1 MPNRP
6 VSIYKFWQELKRRR
20 VIRVLAMYAA
30 TAFIIL
36 EVVDIVSP
44 ALLLPSW
51 TISLVVVLLAIGFPV
66 VAILSWIFD
75 LTPDG
80 FMKTDPLEKEPERED
95 ALPIRKRKVKL
106 NNIAIVLLLAV
117 VGILVYPKVFKSDKF
132 EDIREE
138 DGRISIAV
146 MPFQNLTNDTLW
158 NVWQVGIQNELITN
172 LSNSPQLSVRQYQT
186 MQEIL
191 QNSDQYNQASFTFSK
206 ASEITRRLNANTFI
220 QGTIKTAGDKIR
232 LNAHLIDANSE
243 EIFKTFQIEGHSEK
257 DVFLITDSLSNLVKN
272 HLEIRLIERNVGA
285 DLLSRN
291 ATNSAEAYR
300 YYIEGLNAYYAAN
313 TKTALEM
320 LNRSIRLDPDFF
332 APYPWLLYAYNRWGF
347 LRQDYS
353 QIELAKHLR
362 DKLLDWDVNR
372 LSPRDQLTLKMIIA
386 RYVDKNPQEFIA
398 YSREMLKLDPQQ
410 RIIWFELGNAYSSIQ
425 KYQEAI
431 EAYEMAVEI
440 SRKWGLEGKWLDP
453 YAELGQAYH
462 HMGDHQMEREIF
474 KRGLSFFPDANGL
487 YQRSAVC
494 ALIRGDTIQAREDI
508 ANYRDLSR
516 SQLFWTDTEVD
527 HRVAHMY
534 ANAGLLKE
542 SEKIWRRTIA
552 SEPSSD
558 YHKRCFAEFLILKE
572 VDVEE
577 GLSMVD
583 EILRDNPDYYDILFF
598 KGVGL
603 YKLGHTEQALQI
615 LKEAWEKRFTYRHDH
630 YLATQEVEQALK
642 NQ

>member
-6 VSIYKFWQELKRRR
+6 ASFFKFWQELKRRR

-51 TISLVVVLLAIGFPV
+51 TVTLVVILLAIGFPV

-80 FMKTDPLEKEPERED
+80 FMKTDPLENEPERED
-95 ALPIRKRKVKL
+95 ALPPVKRKVRL
-106 NNIAIVLLLAV
+106 NNIAIVILLIV
-117 VGILVYPKVFKSDKF
+117 VGILIYPKVFKPDKF

-158 NVWQVGIQNELITN
+158 NVWEVGIQNELITN

-191 QNSDQYNQASFTFSK
+191 QNSDQYSQASFASST

-220 QGTIKTAGDKIR
+220 QGTIKKAGNRIR

-243 EIFKTFQIEGHSEK
+243 EIFKTFQIDGQSER

-300 YYIEGLNAYYAAN
+300 NYIEGVNAYYNADSR
-313 TKTALEM
+313 TALER
-320 LNRSIRLDPDFF
+320 LNRSIQLDPDFF
-332 APYPWLLYAYNRWGF
+332 APYSWLLYAYNRWGY

-362 DKLLDWDVNR
+362 DKLLRWDVNN
-372 LSPRDQLTLKMIIA
+372 LSHRDQLILKMIIA

-410 RIIWFELGNAYSSIQ
+410 RSIWFELGNAYSSIREFR
-425 KYQEAI
+425 EAI
-431 EAYEMAVEI
+431 EAYETAVEI
-440 SRKWGLEGKWLDP
+440 SRNWGLEDKWLDP

-462 HMGDHQMEREIF
+462 QIGDHQMEKEIIE
-474 KRGLSFFPDANGL
+474 RGHSYFPYSNGL

-494 ALIRGDTIQAREDI
+494 ALIRGDTIQAKEDI
-508 ANYRDLSR
+508 ATYRELSR
-516 SQLFWTDTEVD
+516 SQLFWTDAETD

-534 ANAGLLKE
+534 ASAGQLKE

-552 SEPSSD
+552 SEPNSD
-558 YHKRCFAEFLILKE
+558 YHKRCFAEFLITKD

-577 GLSMVD
+577 GLFMVD
-583 EILRDNPDYYDILFF
+583 EILNVNPDYYDILFF

-603 YKLGHTEQALQI
+603 YKLGQTEEALQI
-615 LKEAWEKRFTYRHDH
+615 LKQAWEKRFTYRHDH
-630 YLATQEVEQALK
+630 FLAIQEVEQTL
-642 NQ
+642 NNH

>member
-1 MPNRP
+1 MPHKPGRFF
-6 VSIYKFWQELKRRR
+6 KFWQELKRRR
-20 VIRVLAMYAA
+20 VIRVVAMYAA

-51 TISLVVVLLAIGFPV
+51 TVTLVIILLAIGFPV
-66 VAILSWIFD
+66 TAILSWIFD

-80 FMKTDPLEKEPERED
+80 IMKTDPLEKEPGEAERVST
-95 ALPIRKRKVKL
+95 RKRSLKL
-106 NNIAIVLLLAV
+106 NNIVIAVLLII
-117 VGILVYPKVFKSDKF
+117 VGILVYPKIFSSDKF
-132 EDIREE
+132 EEIRED

-172 LSNSPQLSVRQYQT
+172 LSNSSQLSVRQYRT

-191 QNSDQYNQASFTFSK
+191 QNSDQYNQALFTSSA
-206 ASEITRRLNANTFI
+206 ASEITRKLNANTFI
-220 QGTIKTAGDKIR
+220 QGTIKAAGNKIR

-272 HLEIRLIERNVGA
+272 HLEIKLIERNAGA

-300 YYIEGLNAYYAAN
+300 YFLEGLNAYYGADP
-313 TKTALEM
+313 KTAVDM

-332 APYPWLLYAYNRWGF
+332 APYPWLLFAYNRHG
-347 LRQDYS
+347 LLQQDYS
-353 QIELAKHLR
+353 QIEVAKHLR
-362 DKLLDWDVNR
+362 DKLLSWDVNR
-372 LSPRDQLTLKMIIA
+372 LSHRDQITLKMIIA
-386 RYVDKNPQEFIA
+386 RYVNKNPQEFIA
-398 YSREMLKLDPQQ
+398 YSRELLKLDPQQ
-410 RIIWFELGNAYSSIQ
+410 RIIWFELGNAYSSIRN
-425 KYQEAI
+425 YQEAI

-440 SRKWGLEGKWLDP
+440 SRQWGLEDKWLDP
-453 YAELGQAYH
+453 YVELGQEYH
-462 HMGDHQMEREIF
+462 NIGDHQKEKEIF
-474 KRGLSFFPDANGL
+474 ERGLSFFPKANNL

-494 ALIRGDTIQAREDI
+494 ALIRGDTIQAKDHI
-508 ANYRDLSR
+508 ASYAELTRSR
-516 SQLFWTDTEVD
+516 LFWTEAEID

-534 ANAGLLKE
+534 ADAGLLKE
-542 SEKIWRRTIA
+542 SEKIWRGTIA
-552 SEPSSD
+552 AEPNSD

-572 VDVEE
+572 INVEE
-577 GLSMVD
+577 GLQLVD
-583 EILRDNPDYYDILFF
+583 GILKENPEYYDILYF
-598 KGVGL
+598 KGLGL
-603 YKLGHTEQALQI
+603 NKQGHTEEALQI
-615 LKEAWEKRFTYRHDH
+615 LRQAWEKRFTYRHDH
-630 YLATQEVEQALK
+630 YLAIKEVEEAIQ

>member
-1 MPNRP
+1 MPNKPGRF
-6 VSIYKFWQELKRRR
+6 YKFWQELKRRR
-20 VIRVLAMYAA
+20 VVRVLAMYAA

-44 ALLLPSW
+44 ALLLPPW
-51 TISLVVVLLAIGFPV
+51 TVTLVIILLAIGFPV

-80 FMKTDPLEKEPERED
+80 FMKTDPLEKEPENED
-95 ALPIRKRKVKL
+95 LPPTGKRGVRL
-106 NNIAIVLLLAV
+106 NNIAIAVLLVV
-117 VGILVYPKVFKSDKF
+117 VGILLYPKVFKSDKF

-146 MPFQNLTNDTLW
+146 MPFRNLTNDTLW

-172 LSNSPQLSVRQYQT
+172 LSNSSQLSVRQYQT

-191 QNSDQYNQASFTFSK
+191 QNSDRYNQASFTSST

-220 QGTIKTAGDKIR
+220 QGTIKTAGNKIR

-243 EIFKTFQIEGHSEK
+243 EIFKTFQIEGSSEK

-272 HLEIRLIERNVGA
+272 HLEIKLIERNVGA

-300 YYIEGLNAYYAAN
+300 YYIEGLNAYYGADPKNAVD
-313 TKTALEM
+313 M

-332 APYPWLLYAYNRWGF
+332 APYPWLLYAYNRHG
-347 LRQDYS
+347 LLQQDYS

-362 DKLLDWDVNR
+362 DKLLSWDVNK
-372 LSPRDQLTLKMIIA
+372 LSHRDQLTLKMIIA
-386 RYVDKNPQEFIA
+386 RYVNKNPQEFITH
-398 YSREMLKLDPQQ
+398 SRELLKLDPQQ
-410 RIIWFELGNAYSSIQ
+410 RIIWFELGNAYSSIR

-431 EAYEMAVEI
+431 DAYEMAVEI
-440 SRKWGLEGKWLDP
+440 SRNWGLEDKWLDP

-462 HMGDHQMEREIF
+462 HIGDHQKERIILE
-474 KRGLSFFPDANGL
+474 RGLTFFPDANGIV
-487 YQRSAVC
+487 QKSAVC
-494 ALIRGDTIQAREDI
+494 ALIRGDSLQAKDDI
-508 ANYRDLSR
+508 STYAEMTR
-516 SQLFWTDTEVD
+516 SKLFWTDAEID

-534 ANAGLLKE
+534 ASAGLLKE

-558 YHKRCFAEFLILKE
+558 YHKRCFAEFLITKE
-572 VDVEE
+572 VNVAE
-577 GLSMVD
+577 GLILVD
-583 EILRDNPDYYDILFF
+583 DILNENPDYYDILFF
-598 KGVGL
+598 KGMGL
-603 YKLGHTEQALQI
+603 YKQGQTEEALQI
-615 LKEAWEKRFTYRHDH
+615 LKQAWEKRFTYRHDH
-630 YLATQEVEQALK
+630 FLAIQEVEQTLK